1 MITFNTQE
9 EFEDAV
15 MKVLVKRLMIDFKQS
30 RYMAPGEFQVELLDL
45 KDNIFID
52 SADIDLKHVS

>member
-15 MKVLVKRLMIDFKQS
+15 MKVLVKRLMIEMHTRKYSQDYS
-30 RYMAPGEFQVELLDL
+30 
-45 KDNIFID
+45 I
-52 SADIDLKHVS
+52 

>member
-15 MKVLVKRLMIDFKQS
+15 IEVLSLRLKSKVFISGDTVEAILEDDS
-30 RYMAPGEFQVELLDL
+30 TGEE
-45 KDNIFID
+45 I
-52 SADIDLKHVS
+52 SSYTCWKHN